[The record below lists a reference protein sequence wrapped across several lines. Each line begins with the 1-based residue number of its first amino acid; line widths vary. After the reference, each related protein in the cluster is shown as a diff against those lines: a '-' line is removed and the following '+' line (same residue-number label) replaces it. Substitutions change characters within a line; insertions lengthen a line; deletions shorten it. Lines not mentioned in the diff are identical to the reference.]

1 MTSLVGIPL
10 RMPASSLGKKRL
22 VGLAILVIIL
32 SVFFS
37 LNRFPK
43 LDTVRE
49 DLEAVTGPKIEC
61 FQGFCIEREDD
72 STLLERWWKFS
83 LTLRVLIRSTILF
96 QLFKFPHIFY
106 LTPTKVSTF
115 MNLVAIFTRLMNS
128 FDRNSANF
136 LNSRSSC
143 PPPPWRGFLREWE
156 DFCCHYPTSLEF
168 LQVFPPCSKNLSIK
182 GGILGF

>member
-49 DLEAVTGPKIEC
+49 DLEAVTGPKINV
-61 FQGFCIEREDD
+61 FKD
-72 STLLERWWKFS
+72 SVLKGRTTLPFS
-83 LTLRVLIRSTILF
+83 NVGG
-96 QLFKFPHIFY
+96 
-106 LTPTKVSTF
+106 
-115 MNLVAIFTRLMNS
+115 
-128 FDRNSANF
+128 NF
-136 LNSRSSC
+136 L
-143 PPPPWRGFLREWE
+143 
-156 DFCCHYPTSLEF
+156 
-168 LQVFPPCSKNLSIK
+168 
-182 GGILGF
+182 